1 MLWSKVN
8 AFIGYQNA
16 QPNRTDARP
25 QGSTGGYLQK
35 ALWQGQMA
43 FAILLFAYCV
53 EAFKRKPTKRKSIYI
68 WNTFLR
74 IQFDPTIAADDPF
87 TDLTIECDQELLN
100 NAKDWIDT
108 AIRMRQS
115 AEQMN
120 RLVRFFSTSDREV
133 PPTMFDTIIAGMIAK
148 TGDSPLGRASAYLRF
163 LSCKY
168 LH

>member
-1 MLWSKVN
+1 
-8 AFIGYQNA
+8 
-16 QPNRTDARP
+16 
-25 QGSTGGYLQK
+25 
-35 ALWQGQMA
+35 MA